1 MSTKKPVILIADDD
15 PEILTMLGIRLS
27 KKGYQVLEAVDGNQT
42 LNLARK
48 HHPDL
53 VLLDV
58 MMPGKNGWEVAK
70 ELRAD
75 DEFSNVG
82 IVMLTAIGE
91 KVNEMT
97 SPLYGADAYVDKPF
111 DFSDLEQ
118 KIEGRLDAA
127 RTALVTAEQEQ
138 HHDSGAVDRHAPPAD
153 ELQPAASRC
162 AGARRPCRPSRS
174 PLSPPPPPASP
185 ALIAAAAMPP
195 PASPP
200 PRAAV
205 AAAGGRRVVAD
216 VVGADRLHVAAARR
230 TGRSRP
236 CRSTQRTASVLSVV
250 QFHSG

>member
-1 MSTKKPVILIADDD
+1 MSTKKAVILIADDD

-27 KKGYQVLEAVDGNQT
+27 KKGYEVLEAVDGNQT
-42 LNLARK
+42 LDLAHR

-111 DFSDLEQ
+111 DFSELEK
-118 KIEGRLDAA
+118 KIKD
-127 RTALVTAEQEQ
+127 
-138 HHDSGAVDRHAPPAD
+138 
-153 ELQPAASRC
+153 
-162 AGARRPCRPSRS
+162 
-174 PLSPPPPPASP
+174 
-185 ALIAAAAMPP
+185 
-195 PASPP
+195 
-200 PRAAV
+200 
-205 AAAGGRRVVAD
+205 
-216 VVGADRLHVAAARR
+216 
-230 TGRSRP
+230 
-236 CRSTQRTASVLSVV
+236 VLSDRA
-250 QFHSG
+250 QRS

>member
-70 ELRAD
+70 ELRSD
-75 DEFSNVG
+75 DEFGNVG

-111 DFSDLEQ
+111 DFSELEQ
-118 KIEGRLDAA
+118 KIKD
-127 RTALVTAEQEQ
+127 
-138 HHDSGAVDRHAPPAD
+138 
-153 ELQPAASRC
+153 
-162 AGARRPCRPSRS
+162 
-174 PLSPPPPPASP
+174 
-185 ALIAAAAMPP
+185 
-195 PASPP
+195 
-200 PRAAV
+200 
-205 AAAGGRRVVAD
+205 
-216 VVGADRLHVAAARR
+216 
-230 TGRSRP
+230 
-236 CRSTQRTASVLSVV
+236 VLSDRA
-250 QFHSG
+250 SKS